1 MSRFHAPTTGRL
13 QRLFLVFMLAI
24 GPVAWSASG
33 CSKKEEPAPTPAV
46 EEPEEKPKK
55 KKKKT
60 DDEDTTDVGAA
71 TGDMETGAPTVV
83 GGAGG
88 GKVVAKSDSG
98 ASDADKAKLIAC
110 CTALRNAAQA
120 AGVASA
126 AASAAPIPGM
136 PAITAPPKEEL
147 DKSVKECDKQV
158 ANWNG
163 DLNESLKKVKGAS
176 PVKLPSACL
185 M

>member
-1 MSRFHAPTTGRL
+1 MRRT
-13 QRLFLVFMLAI
+13 QRVFMMFLLAI
-24 GPVAWSASG
+24 GPAAWSIGG
-33 CSKKEEPAPTPAV
+33 CSKKEEPAPTPTA

-60 DDEDTTDVGAA
+60 DEEDTTDVGAA
-71 TGDMETGAPTVV
+71 NGDEDTGAPKVLGT
-83 GGAGG
+83 GGTKVTTKTDGG
-88 GKVVAKSDSG
+88 SS
-98 ASDADKAKLIAC
+98 SDADKAKLIAC
-110 CTALRNAAQA
+110 CSALRKAAEA
-120 AGVASA
+120 AGAANA

-136 PAITAPPKEEL
+136 PAVAAPPKEEL

-163 DLNESLKKVKGAS
+163 DLNESLKTVKGAS

-185 M
+185 L

>member
-1 MSRFHAPTTGRL
+1 MRRS
-13 QRLFLVFMLAI
+13 QRLFMVFLLAI
-24 GPVAWSASG
+24 GPVAWSMGG

-60 DDEDTTDVGAA
+60 EDEDTTDVGAPL
-71 TGDMETGAPTVV
+71 GDEDVGAPKA
-83 GGAGG
+83 AGG
-88 GKVVAKSDSG
+88 TGVKAAPKSDSG

-120 AGVASA
+120 AGIANS
-126 AASAAPIPGM
+126 AASAAIPGM
-136 PAITAPPKEEL
+136 PAPPPKEEL
-147 DKSVKECDKQV
+147 DKAVKECDKQV

-163 DLNESLKKVKGAS
+163 DLNASLKNVKGAS

-185 M
+185 L